1 MTTRST
7 IQAEFAAAATLLTRL
22 PADVLGRPAAE
33 AARGAWAWPLVG
45 LVVGLLAGLGGFA
58 AWALGA
64 TPAVAAAVVI
74 ALQMAL
80 TGALHEDG
88 LADAADGLWGGADR
102 ARRLEIMRDSRIGT
116 YGVAA
121 LVLTILLRWSLIATA
136 LVGGDLVAVVVTAAI
151 VSRAPMAVLMRWLPP
166 ARDDGLSRRAGIPG
180 AGAAQI
186 AVALA
191 GLALLPWGGHG
202 LAAAILVVAVLW
214 CTGRIAQRRL
224 GGQTGDV
231 LGAAQQLSEIA
242 VLAALTAA

>member
-7 IQAEFAAAATLLTRL
+7 IRADLAAAGMLLTRL
-22 PADVLGRPAAE
+22 PVRLLGQPAPQ

-45 LVVGLLAGLGGFA
+45 LVIGLIAAMGGLGV
-58 AWALGA
+58 WMLGA

-88 LADAADGLWGGADR
+88 LADTADGLWGGRDR
-102 ARRLEIMRDSRIGT
+102 EGRLGIMRDSRIGT
-116 YGVAA
+116 YGAAA
-121 LVLTILLRWSLIATA
+121 LTLSILLRWSLIATA
-136 LVGGDLVAVVVTAAI
+136 LIQGDLIGVVVTAAI

-166 ARDDGLSRRAGIPG
+166 ARTDGLSRGTGVPG
-180 AGAAQI
+180 PAAALV

-191 GLALLPWGGHG
+191 ILVLMPWGGHG
-202 LAAAILVVAVLW
+202 LVAAILVVGALW
-214 CTGRIAQRRL
+214 VTGRLARARL

-231 LGAAQQLSEIA
+231 LGAVQQLSEIA